1 MSKHYMIIAI
11 LKQLLSS
18 LEKFLDMMERKKKKK
33 RDQFMRNSIHASITI
48 VLVKSYAKLTR
59 TEVSE
64 DYSYLHGDVFVHC
77 L

>member
-33 RDQFMRNSIHASITI
+33 EISSCVIPYMHQ
-48 VLVKSYAKLTR
+48 
-59 TEVSE
+59 
-64 DYSYLHGDVFVHC
+64 
-77 L
+77 

>member
-18 LEKFLDMMERKKKKK
+18 LEKFLDMMERKKK

>member
-18 LEKFLDMMERKKKKK
+18 LEKFLDMMERKKKK